1 MVDRCTYKVFGI
13 FLDMFFCLADVWLMQ
28 ERPEQSSNSLF
39 QLFLIS
45 LTNYWTE
52 LLNNKVNGIG
62 NSVIFIVRNG
72 KANAIILVHLLSAF
86 RE

>member
-1 MVDRCTYKVFGI
+1 MYLQSI
-13 FLDMFFCLADVWLMQ
+13 WHFLDMFFCLADVWLMQ

-86 RE
+86 SE